1 MGTAWNLLTLLNRPR
16 NILTWY
22 TDLSIHDQ
30 VLQFDRRAQE
40 VMRSDTK
47 EEAYVAYTNTSRDAP
62 IEHRYK
68 DAIAVK
74 KLKELKQH
82 WDPNG
87 CFTQQLL

>member
-1 MGTAWNLLTLLNRPR
+1 MSNLLTFLNRPR
-16 NILTWY
+16 NILTRY
-22 TDLSIHDQ
+22 TNPNIHDQ
-30 VLQFDRRAQE
+30 VLQFDRKAQE

-68 DAIAVK
+68 DAAAVK
-74 KLKELKQH
+74 KLKELKQR

-87 CFTQQLL
+87 CFPQQLL